1 MLGSKYIFE
10 TKETRMMRYF
20 KNSILYLFGAL
31 FLYIISGYFFILFSD
46 NQNIV
51 TKEKFFKSS
60 PDIIVIF
67 TGDSGR
73 IPYGVKLAKE
83 FNQSNIFITGVYNK
97 NSVETI
103 INPLE
108 LGDEIDV
115 NLLEIDY
122 YARNTVE
129 NCISTLRH
137 LREKKG
143 FKEVLVVSHD
153 YHIPRI
159 KTIFKNI
166 MTEEDPYQL
175 YFSGINTD
183 YSNWRNLKILYTE
196 VYKFIRTYAFLMI
209 WDSERESLPL

>member
-10 TKETRMMRYF
+10 TKETRMMRYL
-20 KNSILYLFGAL
+20 KNSILYLFGTL

-46 NQNIV
+46 NQNTV

-73 IPYGVKLAKE
+73 IPHGMKLAKE

-143 FKEVLVVSHD
+143 FKDILVVSHD

-159 KTIFKNI
+159 KTIFKKI
-166 MTEEDPYQL
+166 MTDEDQYNL
-175 YFSGINTD
+175 YFTGLATD
-183 YSNWRNLKILYTE
+183 YSKWRNLKILYTE
-196 VYKFIRTYAFLMI
+196 VYKFVRTYAFLMI
-209 WDSERESLPL
+209 WDSESESLPL

>member
-10 TKETRMMRYF
+10 TKETRMMRYLKSSF
-20 KNSILYLFGAL
+20 LYLFGAL
-31 FLYIISGYFFILFSD
+31 FFYIMSGYFFILFSD
-46 NQNIV
+46 NQNKV
-51 TKEKFFKSS
+51 TQEKFFKSS

-73 IPYGVKLAKE
+73 IPYGMRLAKD

-108 LGDEIDV
+108 LGDEIDL

-143 FKEVLVVSHD
+143 FKEILVVSHD

-159 KTIFKNI
+159 KTIFKKI
-166 MTEEDPYQL
+166 MTDEDPYKL
-175 YFSGINTD
+175 YFSGISTD

-196 VYKFIRTYAFLMI
+196 VYKFLRTYAFLMI
-209 WDSERESLPL
+209 WDSESESLPL

>member
-10 TKETRMMRYF
+10 TKETRMMRYL
-20 KNSILYLFGAL
+20 KNSILYLFGTL

-46 NQNIV
+46 NQNTV

-73 IPYGVKLAKE
+73 IPHGMKLAKE

-143 FKEVLVVSHD
+143 FKDILVVSHD

-159 KTIFKNI
+159 KTIFKKI
-166 MTEEDPYQL
+166 MTDEDKYNL
-175 YFSGINTD
+175 YFTGLATD
-183 YSNWRNLKILYTE
+183 YSKWRNLKILYTE
-196 VYKFIRTYAFLMI
+196 VYKFVRTYAFLMI
-209 WDSERESLPL
+209 WDSESESLRL